1 MMTKPCRRHN
11 RGPTAVSA
19 PTPPAPVS
27 MPSAPSSGEPV
38 MRRWPH
44 PVEGTEPAAQTGP
57 ALHYVHCALSY
68 QNQLLADIKTLLEQ
82 LIADDASNTA
92 ET

>member
-11 RGPTAVSA
+11 RGPAARLA

-27 MPSAPSSGEPV
+27 MPSAPPSGEPV

-44 PVEGTEPAAQTGP
+44 PVEPPAPPPAEDLHNLLRRQTE
-57 ALHYVHCALSY
+57 
-68 QNQLLADIKTLLEQ
+68 LLLEIRTLLVR
-82 LIADDASNTA
+82 LTA
-92 ET
+92 EGKPRE

>member
-44 PVEGTEPAAQTGP
+44 PVVPPAPPAAEDLQSLLRRQTE
-57 ALHYVHCALSY
+57 
-68 QNQLLADIKTLLEQ
+68 LLLEIRTLLVS
-82 LIADDASNTA
+82 LTA
-92 ET
+92 EGKRRE